1 MEILIQITLA
11 FAFKNQS
18 LQNLLQSE
26 EEEEAKQ
33 KRIDVFN
40 GQPLFSCPTDSNYD
54 LQVFFP
60 SKL

>member
-18 LQNLLQSE
+18 LQNLLQA
-26 EEEEAKQ
+26 EEEAKQ
-33 KRIDVFN
+33 KRIYVFN